1 MSLLTRHRR
10 TTTDAPEDPWPRRSG
25 KPRLTPEP
33 IRDDGC
39 QAIGEV
45 RWRQPVCVAGRVR
58 SVRVAPWADVPTL
71 ECTLVDATGGI
82 TLVFLGRRQVAGI
95 HPGAQMTVAGVA
107 GDHNGKLAILNPT
120 YQLQPPTT

>member
-1 MSLLTRHRR
+1 MSLLTRHLR
-10 TTTDAPEDPWPRRSG
+10 TTTDAAEDSWPRQSG
-25 KPRLTPEP
+25 KPPLTPEP

-71 ECTLVDATGGI
+71 ECTLVDSTGGI
-82 TLVFLGRRQVAGI
+82 TLVFLGRRHIAGI
-95 HPGAQMTVAGVA
+95 HPGTRMRIEGTATT
-107 GDHNGKLAILNPT
+107 HNNRLAILNPT
-120 YQLQPPTT
+120 YTLQPPIT

>member
-10 TTTDAPEDPWPRRSG
+10 TTSDAPEDPWPRRSG
-25 KPRLTPEP
+25 STRLIPAP
-33 IRDDGC
+33 VWDDGC

-82 TLVFLGRRQVAGI
+82 TLVFLGRRQIAGI
-95 HPGAQMTVAGVA
+95 HPGTRMRIEGTATT
-107 GDHNGKLAILNPT
+107 HNNRLAILNPT
-120 YQLQPPTT
+120 YTLLTP